1 MFVHHFRQ
9 LLHIL
14 VATEVTSELVNAN
27 KEKEVVIQTKTVKE
41 IFDVEQLD
49 VHAEQVLKTM

>member
-14 VATEVTSELVNAN
+14 VATEVTLGLVNAN
-27 KEKEVVIQTKTVKE
+27 KDKEAVIQMKTVKE
-41 IFDVEQLD
+41 IFGAEDLDHVEQ
-49 VHAEQVLKTM
+49 VFQIT

>member
-14 VATEVTSELVNAN
+14 VVTEVTLGLVNAN
-27 KEKEVVIQTKTVKE
+27 KEKEAVIQMKTAKE
-41 IFDVEQLD
+41 IFDVEDLD
-49 VHAEQVLKTM
+49 IHVEQVLKIT

>member
-14 VATEVTSELVNAN
+14 VATEATLGLVNAN

-41 IFDVEQLD
+41 IFDVEHLD